1 MHMDYVTLGRT
12 GLRASVLGLG
22 GGGHSRLGLRTAA
35 TEAESVAIVRRAIE
49 LGVSLID
56 TAEAYGTEELV
67 GAALR
72 GQRREE
78 IVLST
83 KKSVVVDRQP
93 IGAAKLV
100 AGLEAS
106 LRRLGTDYVDIYH
119 LHAVRAEHYDRMVGE
134 LVPAVLR
141 LREQGKI
148 RFLGITEAF
157 GADTAHQ
164 MMSRAVRDPHWDVI
178 MVGFNILNQ
187 SARARVLAEAR
198 RQQIGVLCMFA
209 VRDALGSFEK
219 ARAAVADLVRAGLV
233 GADGLDLED
242 PLGFVRPAAT
252 SLPDAAYRF
261 CRAEPGIDVVLSGTG
276 NLRHLEQNVESI
288 LRPPLPEPIRQR
300 LVEMFARV
308 DSVSGQ

>member
-1 MHMDYVTLGRT
+1 MQYITLGRT
-12 GLRASVLGLG
+12 GLRASALGLG

-49 LGVSLID
+49 LGVNLID
-56 TAEAYGTEELV
+56 TAEAYGTEQLV

-72 GQRREE
+72 GQRGED

-83 KKSVVVDRQP
+83 KKSVLVEGRP
-93 IGAAKLV
+93 IGAADLV

-106 LRRLGTDYVDIYH
+106 LRRLGADHIDIYH
-119 LHAVRAEHYDRMVGE
+119 LHAVRAEHYDRMVEE
-134 LVPAVLR
+134 LVPAMLR

-157 GADTAHQ
+157 GGDTAHQ
-164 MMSRAVRDPHWDVI
+164 MLSRAVRDPHWDVI

-198 RQQIGVLCMFA
+198 RREIGVLCMFA

-219 ARAAVADLVRAGLV
+219 VRPTVADLVRAGLV
-233 GADGLDLED
+233 DADGLDLED
-242 PLGFVRPAAT
+242 PLGFVRPSAA

-276 NLRHLEQNVESI
+276 NIRHLEQNVESI
-288 LRPPLPEPIRQR
+288 LRPPLPDSIRER
-300 LVEMFARV
+300 LADMFARV